1 METVIVPDEVF
12 RSVSAIETVSVSQGG
27 DVPIPP
33 SIRQLT
39 GIDAGSI
46 VTLEAQNGTI
56 VIRRIGAT
64 IEVYTPERKAEFLLS
79 NAVDAADFAKA
90 REEVR
95 KLGLDPD
102 TILHDRPDG
111 A

>member
-1 METVIVPDEVF
+1 M
-12 RSVSAIETVSVSQGG
+12 SAMETVSVSQGG

-39 GIDAGSI
+39 GIDAGTV
-46 VTLEAQNGTI
+46 VTLEARDGTI
-56 VIRRIGAT
+56 VIRPVGED
-64 IEVYTPERKAEFLLS
+64 IEVYTPERNAEFLLS
-79 NAVDAADFAKA
+79 NAVNAADYAAA

-102 TILHDRPDG
+102 KILHDRPDG

>member
-1 METVIVPDEVF
+1 M
-12 RSVSAIETVSVSQGG
+12 SSIETVSVSQGG
-27 DVPIPP
+27 DVPIPE
-33 SIRQLT
+33 SLRQLT

-46 VTLEAQNGTI
+46 VTLEARDGTI
-56 VIRRIGAT
+56 VIRPLDED
-64 IEVYTPERKAEFLLS
+64 IEIYNPERKAEFLLS
-79 NAVDAADFAKA
+79 NAIDTADYVKA

-102 TILHDRPDG
+102 KILHDRPDG

>member
-1 METVIVPDEVF
+1 MISHEVGT
-12 RSVSAIETVSVSQGG
+12 SVSAMETVSVTSDG
-27 DVPIPP
+27 DVPIPQ
-33 SIRQLT
+33 SLRQLT

-46 VTLEAQNGTI
+46 VTLEARDGAI
-56 VIRRIGAT
+56 VIRPVGDD
-64 IEVYTPERKAEFLLS
+64 IEVYTSERRAEFLLS
-79 NAVDAADFAKA
+79 NAVDAADYAKA

-102 TILHDRPDG
+102 AILHDRPDG

>member
-1 METVIVPDEVF
+1 M
-12 RSVSAIETVSVSQGG
+12 SAIETVSVTQGG

-33 SIRQLT
+33 SLRQLT

-46 VTLEAQNGTI
+46 VTLEARDGTI
-56 VIRRIGAT
+56 VIRPVEED
-64 IEVYTPERKAEFLLS
+64 IEAYTSERKAEFLLS
-79 NAVDAADFAKA
+79 NAIDAVDYAKT

-102 TILHDRPDG
+102 AILHDRPDG